1 MANPGSAR
9 SSLAIDNLRAIV
21 ILLVLAFHSV
31 LAYLSF
37 LPPHPFPF
45 DAPPFEWRSFP
56 VVDAQRWIGFDL
68 FCAWLDVFLMSFF
81 FMLSGLFA
89 WPSLTRKGAGV
100 FARDRLLRLGLPF
113 AVVVLVLMPLAHYPV
128 YLQTATD
135 PGIAD
140 FWRHWRAL
148 PLWPSGPMWF
158 LWLLLVGDIAAAGI
172 FRLIAAARDALVRLS
187 ARIARRPPVF
197 LAFFAIAAA
206 LAYIPLALAFGPFEW
221 SQRGPF
227 PFQLSRPLHY
237 ALYFAAGIAIGAC
250 GIERGLIATDGPL
263 ARYWSRWA
271 LAAPPLFALWLGMT
285 ALAMRPTGA
294 ASFALQSLE
303 AASFVLACLANCFG
317 ALALAVRFGGL
328 RSRLL
333 DSLKANAYGMFLI
346 HYVFVVWLQYALRT
360 AGLPAAA
367 KAAIVFG
374 GTVLLS
380 WSATAALR
388 RVPAIAH
395 IIGAERRR
403 LPATAVEQPA
413 GVAS

>member
-1 MANPGSAR
+1 MAKPGSAR

-37 LPPHPFPF
+37 LPPHPFAF
-45 DAPPFEWRSFP
+45 DAAPFQWRSFP
-56 VVDAQRWIGFDL
+56 VVDTQRWIGFDL

-89 WPSLTRKGAGV
+89 WPSLMRKGAGV
-100 FARDRLLRLGLPF
+100 FVRDRLLRLGLPF
-113 AVVVLVLMPLAHYPV
+113 AVVVLFLMPVAHYPV
-128 YLQTATD
+128 YLETATD
-135 PGIAD
+135 PGVAAY
-140 FWRHWRAL
+140 WRHWHAL
-148 PLWPSGPMWF
+148 PLWPSGPAWF
-158 LWLLLVGDIAAAGI
+158 LWLLLAGDIAAAGC
-172 FRLIAAARDALVRLS
+172 FRLATGRRDAVVRLS
-187 ARIARRPPVF
+187 ALIARRPRVS
-197 LAFFAIAAA
+197 LAIFMIAGA

-237 ALYFAAGIAIGAC
+237 ALYFGAGTAIGAC
-250 GIERGLIATDGPL
+250 GIERGLIAADGPL
-263 ARYWSRWA
+263 ARCWPGWA

-285 ALAMRPTGA
+285 ALTMRPAGP
-294 ASFALQSLE
+294 ASVAPQFLA
-303 AASFVLACLANCFG
+303 AASFVLACLANGFC
-317 ALALAVRFGGL
+317 ALALAVRFGGR

-360 AGLPAAA
+360 AGLPAVA

-380 WSATAALR
+380 WSASAALR

-395 IIGAERRR
+395 IIGAERR
-403 LPATAVEQPA
+403 LPPANAVEQPA